1 MKRIRQI
8 RNIYKAYALMGIK
21 RKSKVL
27 QRRKYY
33 VVKCLNVDEYGRG
46 DGFYYRVEYDG
57 YIIHVGDRSLQS
69 CVDFL
74 VCTLYCY
81 LSIVKEE

>member
-8 RNIYKAYALMGIK
+8 RNIYKAYALMGIR

-27 QRRKYY
+27 QRGRYYIAKYFD
-33 VVKCLNVDEYGRG
+33 VDAYGRG
-46 DGFYYRVEYDG
+46 TGFYYYVEYDG

-81 LSIVKEE
+81 LSIVKGE